1 MEVQIH
7 TEITKIKAMK
17 GGDIKE
23 APKNLVRDQE
33 AEPVITITKE
43 TETSLVGIASLKAT
57 IRDLTIETINK
68 TGIQILTK
76 IPPAQYLIERVEIL
90 KIIEKE
96 GHMSGGN
103 TDLPHLA
110 EIILADIPARTI
122 TEDM

>member
-17 GGDIKE
+17 GGHIKE

-33 AEPVITITKE
+33 AEAVITITKE

-57 IRDLTIETINK
+57 IRDLTIETMNK

-76 IPPAQYLIERVEIL
+76 IPPAQCLIEMVEIL

-96 GHMSGGN
+96 GHMSAGN